1 MEGEKRPLDYTGE
14 DWAALYQRDKKEF
27 EKRRRE
33 AIEAAIA
40 SASEK
45 QQPELRATQWKIDK
59 ALRGSKTPL
68 GRMQI
73 MQEIFY
79 STVYGRDG
87 LLKQLNSGCE
97 QFLAAWQSL
106 GRPEEKNSRAKPALY
121 VVKPENLKP

>member
-1 MEGEKRPLDYTGE
+1 MENEKSPLEYTSE

-40 SASEK
+40 SASEDT
-45 QQPELRATQWKIDK
+45 QPRLRAAQWKIDK

-73 MQEIFY
+73 MQGIFY
-79 STVYGRDG
+79 STVYSPGG
-87 LLKQLNSGCE
+87 LLEQLNSSCN
-97 QFLAAWQSL
+97 QFLAAWQTL
-106 GRPEEKNSRAKPALY
+106 GAQGEKNSKTKPALY
-121 VVKPENLKP
+121 VVKPEN